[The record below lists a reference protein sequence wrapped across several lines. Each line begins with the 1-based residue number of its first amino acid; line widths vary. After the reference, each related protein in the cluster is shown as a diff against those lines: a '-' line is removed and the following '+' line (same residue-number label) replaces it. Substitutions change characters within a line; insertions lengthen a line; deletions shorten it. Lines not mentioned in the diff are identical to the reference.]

1 MSLLKRKLH
10 VGLRRHRL
18 SLSFHP
24 VSNDHNIMRSMS
36 LALTWNR
43 LVRGFP
49 CITLGETLSS
59 FHSEIGKDE
68 EKIHLSIFS
77 PPSHLSQWHLRYAY
91 LKQQMHRAH
100 GTSSERLC
108 EGIPAAGE
116 PLPPFLLHPFE
127 PPNP

>member
-1 MSLLKRKLH
+1 MY
-10 VGLRRHRL
+10 VGLRRHWSPFL
-18 SLSFHP
+18 HL
-24 VSNDHNIMRSMS
+24 VSDDHNTIVPYEPGSS
-36 LALTWNR
+36 TGNLEQT
-43 LVRGFP
+43 VCGFP
-49 CITLGETLSS
+49 CIILREVPSS
-59 FHSEIGKDE
+59 FHSKIGKDE

-77 PPSHLSQWHLRYAY
+77 PLSQWHLRYAY

-116 PLPPFLLHPFE
+116 LLPPFLLHPFE